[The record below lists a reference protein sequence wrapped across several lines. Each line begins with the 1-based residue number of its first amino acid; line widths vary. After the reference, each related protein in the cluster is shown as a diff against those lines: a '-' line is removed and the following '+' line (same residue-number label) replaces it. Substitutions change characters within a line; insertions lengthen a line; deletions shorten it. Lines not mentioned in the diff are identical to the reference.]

1 MWMQGG
7 VSDEDRLDRRE
18 AGRVLRRTAGMLRP
32 QRRRVAAAL
41 GMVVL
46 WTGTVLAGPYLVKFG
61 IDKGITERDAGNL
74 DLAVAGYV
82 VVAILAYVTYRI
94 QITLI
99 SLVGEDFLR
108 SLRIRVFEH
117 LQRLSM
123 PFYDRSKAGV
133 LVSRMT
139 SDVDSL
145 SELVQMG
152 LTMFVSNALL
162 LGVSL
167 IVLTIVSWQLML
179 VCAIALPPVI
189 LASVKFQR
197 DSNAAYL
204 DVRDRIGT
212 TLSHLQEGIAGVR
225 VVQAFAREEV
235 EVDRFQRGNRELYD
249 SHMRSVRISAWYL
262 PVIELAGWGTTAL
275 TLGFGGWMVHEGVL
289 TVGTVAF
296 FVLAL
301 SNLFEPVQQLS
312 QLFNMVQSA
321 GAGLQKLYE
330 LLDTPVDVSERPG
343 AVDLPEAGDIDVEGV
358 SFAYGD
364 GPPVLHDVSL
374 HIAAGSRL
382 ALVGPTGA
390 GKSTLAKLV
399 ARLYDPTGGT
409 VRFGGVDVRNAT
421 MASLRSRIVVI
432 PQEGFLFNGTIRD
445 NVRLAREGATDPEV
459 DAALRA
465 VNAYD
470 RFASLPEGLDTEVRE
485 RGSRLSAG
493 EKQLVS
499 LARAALADPAL
510 LVLDEATSSLDPG
523 TEALVEGAV
532 DRLLEGRTV
541 VVIAHRLS
549 TSERAD
555 VVGVVDGGE
564 LVELGTHDDL
574 VASGGAYARLY
585 ETWVA
590 GTGNGNGGA
599 GALGSEAG
607 ALRG

>member
-1 MWMQGG
+1 MWMASG
-7 VSDEDRLDRRE
+7 VSEEDKLDRAAAR
-18 AGRVLRRTAGMLRP
+18 RVLRRTARMLRP
-32 QRRRVAAAL
+32 QGRRVAGAL
-41 GMVVL
+41 AMVVL
-46 WTGTVLAGPYLVKFG
+46 WTGTVLAGPWLVRYG
-61 IDKGITERDAGNL
+61 IDHGINEGDAGALNA
-74 DLAVAGYV
+74 AVAGYV
-82 VVAILAYVTYRI
+82 VVAVLAYVTNRI

-99 SLVGEDFLR
+99 SRVGEDFLR
-108 SLRIRVFEH
+108 RLRIRVFDH

-145 SELVQMG
+145 AELIQLG
-152 LTMFVSNALL
+152 LAMFVS
-162 LGVSL
+162 V
-167 IVLTIVSWQLML
+167 IVLTTVSWQLML
-179 VCAIALPPVI
+179 VCMLGLPPVI
-189 LASVKFQR
+189 LASIKFQR
-197 DSNAAYL
+197 DSNDAYL
-204 DVRDRIGT
+204 DVRDRIGS

-225 VVQAFAREEV
+225 VVQAFAREDV
-235 EVDRFQRGNRELYD
+235 EVDRFEEGNWELYD
-249 SHMRSVRISAWYL
+249 SHMRSVAISAWYL

-275 TLGFGGWMVHEGVL
+275 ALGIGGWWVHEGML

-296 FVLAL
+296 FVLTL

-321 GAGLQKLYE
+321 GAGLSKLYE
-330 LLDTPVDVSERPG
+330 LLDTPVDVPERPG
-343 AVDLPEAGDIDVEGV
+343 AIDLGGAGDIEVDRV

-364 GPPVLHDVSL
+364 GPRVLRDVSL
-374 HIAAGSRL
+374 RIPTGTRL

-399 ARLYDPTGGT
+399 ARLYDPTSGS
-409 VRFGGVDVRNAT
+409 VRLGGVDLRDAT
-421 MASLRSRIVVI
+421 LASLRGRIVVI

-445 NVRLAREGATDPEV
+445 NVRLAREDATDAEV
-459 DAALRA
+459 DDALRA
-465 VNAYD
+465 VGAYE
-470 RFASLPEGLDTEVRE
+470 RFAALPDGLDTEVRE

-499 LARAALADPAL
+499 LARAALADPAV

-523 TEALVEGAV
+523 TEVLVESAV

-564 LVELGTHDDL
+564 LVELGTHADL
-574 VASGGAYARLY
+574 VAAGGRYASLY
-585 ETWVA
+585 ATWVA
-590 GTGNGNGGA
+590 GTRA
-599 GALGSEAG
+599 PAV
-607 ALRG
+607 

>member
-1 MWMQGG
+1 MWMASG
-7 VSDEDRLDRRE
+7 VSEDDKLDRVA
-18 AGRVLRRTAGMLRP
+18 AGRVMRRTARLVRP
-32 QRRRVAAAL
+32 QAARVAGAL
-41 GMVVL
+41 AMVLV
-46 WTGTVLAGPYLVKFG
+46 WTGTVLAGPYLVRYG
-61 IDKGITERDAGNL
+61 IDHGINEGDAAALN
-74 DLAVAGYV
+74 AAAIGYV
-82 VVAILAYVTYRI
+82 VVAVLAYVTHRI

-99 SLVGEDFLR
+99 SRVGEDFLR
-108 SLRIRVFEH
+108 RLRIRVFDH

-145 SELVQMG
+145 SELIQLG
-152 LTMFVSNALL
+152 LAMFVSNAVLL
-162 LGVSL
+162 LVSL
-167 IVLTIVSWQLML
+167 VVLTTVSWQLML
-179 VCAIALPPVI
+179 VCTVALPPVI
-189 LASVKFQR
+189 LASIKFQR
-197 DSNAAYL
+197 ESNDAYL
-204 DVRDRIGT
+204 DVRDRIGS

-235 EVDRFQRGNRELYD
+235 EVGRFERGNRELYD
-249 SHMRSVRISAWYL
+249 SHMRSVAISAWYL

-275 TLGFGGWMVHEGVL
+275 ALGVGGWWVHDDML

-321 GAGLQKLYE
+321 GAGLHKLYE
-330 LLDTPVDVSERPG
+330 LLDTRVDVPERPG
-343 AVDLPEAGDIDVEGV
+343 AVDLGGGGDIEVAGV
-358 SFAYGD
+358 SFAYAD
-364 GPPVLHDVSL
+364 GPLVLRDVSL
-374 HIAAGSRL
+374 RIPAGTRL

-399 ARLYDPTGGT
+399 ARLYDPTSGS
-409 VRFGGVDVRNAT
+409 VRLGGVDLRDAT
-421 MASLRSRIVVI
+421 LASLRGRIVVI

-445 NVRLAREGATDPEV
+445 NVRLARDDATDGEV
-459 DAALRA
+459 DDALRA
-465 VNAYD
+465 VGAYD
-470 RFASLPEGLDTEVRE
+470 RFAALPDGLDTEVRE

-499 LARAALADPAL
+499 LARAALADPAV

-523 TEALVEGAV
+523 TEALVETAV

-564 LVELGTHDDL
+564 LVELGTHADL
-574 VASGGAYARLY
+574 VAAGGRYASLY
-585 ETWVA
+585 ATWVA
-590 GTGNGNGGA
+590 GTRA
-599 GALGSEAG
+599 PAI
-607 ALRG
+607 

>member
-1 MWMQGG
+1 MWMASG
-7 VSDEDRLDRRE
+7 VSDEDKLDRAAAR
-18 AGRVLRRTAGMLRP
+18 RVLRRTARMLRP
-32 QRRRVAAAL
+32 QARRVAGAL
-41 GMVVL
+41 AMVVL
-46 WTGTVLAGPYLVKFG
+46 WTGTVLAGPWLVRYG
-61 IDKGITERDAGNL
+61 IDHGINEGDAGALNV
-74 DLAVAGYV
+74 AVAGYV
-82 VVAILAYVTYRI
+82 VVAVLAYVTNRI

-99 SLVGEDFLR
+99 SRVGEDFLR
-108 SLRIRVFEH
+108 RLRIRVFDH

-145 SELVQMG
+145 AELIQLG
-152 LTMFVSNALL
+152 LAMFVSNALL
-162 LGVSL
+162 LVVSV
-167 IVLTIVSWQLML
+167 IVLTTVSWQLML
-179 VCAIALPPVI
+179 VCMLGLPPVI
-189 LASVKFQR
+189 LASIKFQR
-197 DSNAAYL
+197 DSNDAYL
-204 DVRDRIGT
+204 EVRDRIGS

-225 VVQAFAREEV
+225 VVQAFAREDV
-235 EVDRFQRGNRELYD
+235 EVDRFEEGNWELYD
-249 SHMRSVRISAWYL
+249 SHMRSVAISAWYL

-275 TLGFGGWMVHEGVL
+275 ALGIGGWWVHEGML

-296 FVLAL
+296 FVLTL

-321 GAGLQKLYE
+321 GAGLSKLYE
-330 LLDTPVDVSERPG
+330 LLDTPVDVPERPG
-343 AVDLPEAGDIDVEGV
+343 AIDLGGAGDIEVDRV

-364 GPPVLHDVSL
+364 GPRVLRDVSL
-374 HIAAGSRL
+374 RIPTGTRL

-399 ARLYDPTGGT
+399 ARLYDPTSGA
-409 VRFGGVDVRNAT
+409 VRLGGVDLRDAT
-421 MASLRSRIVVI
+421 LASLRGRIVVI

-445 NVRLAREGATDPEV
+445 NVRLAREDATDAEV
-459 DAALRA
+459 DDALRA
-465 VNAYD
+465 VGAYD
-470 RFASLPEGLDTEVRE
+470 RFVALPEGLDTEVRE

-499 LARAALADPAL
+499 LARAALADPAV

-523 TEALVEGAV
+523 TEVLVESAV

-564 LVELGTHDDL
+564 LVELGTHADL
-574 VASGGAYARLY
+574 VAAGGRYASLY
-585 ETWVA
+585 ATWVA
-590 GTGNGNGGA
+590 GTRA
-599 GALGSEAG
+599 PAV
-607 ALRG
+607 

>member
-1 MWMQGG
+1 MWMASG
-7 VSDEDRLDRRE
+7 VSEEDKLDRVA
-18 AGRVLRRTAGMLRP
+18 AGRVMRRTAQLLRP
-32 QRRRVAAAL
+32 QAARVAGAL
-41 GMVVL
+41 AMVVL
-46 WTGTVLAGPYLVKFG
+46 WTGTVLAGPLLVRYG
-61 IDKGITERDAGNL
+61 IDHGINEGDARALN
-74 DLAVAGYV
+74 AAAIGYV
-82 VVAILAYVTYRI
+82 VVAILAYVTNRI

-99 SLVGEDFLR
+99 SRVGEDFLR
-108 SLRIRVFEH
+108 RLRIRVFDH

-145 SELVQMG
+145 AELIQLG
-152 LTMFVSNALL
+152 LAMFVSNALL
-162 LGVSL
+162 LVVSV
-167 IVLTIVSWQLML
+167 IVLTTVSWQLML
-179 VCAIALPPVI
+179 VCALALPPVI
-189 LASVKFQR
+189 LASIKFQR
-197 DSNAAYL
+197 DSNDAYL
-204 DVRDRIGT
+204 EVRDRIGS

-235 EVDRFQRGNRELYD
+235 EVGRFERGNRELYD
-249 SHMRSVRISAWYL
+249 SHMRSVAISAWYL

-275 TLGFGGWMVHEGVL
+275 ALGVGGWWVHEGML

-321 GAGLQKLYE
+321 GAGLHKLYE
-330 LLDTPVDVSERPG
+330 LLDTPVDVPERPG
-343 AVDLPEAGDIDVEGV
+343 AVDLAGGGDLEVEGV

-364 GPPVLHDVSL
+364 GPTVLRDVSL
-374 HIAAGSRL
+374 RIPTGTRL

-399 ARLYDPTGGT
+399 ARLYDPTSGS
-409 VRFGGVDVRNAT
+409 VRLGGVDVRDAT
-421 MASLRSRIVVI
+421 LASLRGRIVVI

-445 NVRLAREGATDPEV
+445 NVRLAGADASDAEV
-459 DAALRA
+459 DDALRA
-465 VNAYD
+465 VDAYE
-470 RFASLPEGLDTEVRE
+470 RFAALPDGLDTEVRE

-499 LARAALADPAL
+499 LARAALADPAV

-523 TEALVEGAV
+523 TEALVESAV

-564 LVELGTHDDL
+564 LVELGTHADL
-574 VASGGAYARLY
+574 VAAGGRYASLY
-585 ETWVA
+585 ATWVA
-590 GTGNGNGGA
+590 GSRA
-599 GALGSEAG
+599 PAV
-607 ALRG
+607 